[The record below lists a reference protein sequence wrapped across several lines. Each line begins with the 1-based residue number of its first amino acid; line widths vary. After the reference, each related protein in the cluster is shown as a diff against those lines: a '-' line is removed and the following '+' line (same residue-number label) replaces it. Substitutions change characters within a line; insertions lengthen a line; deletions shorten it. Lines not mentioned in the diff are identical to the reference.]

1 MGYKASYETWLNNPY
16 FDDATKKELNLIK
29 DNEKEIEDRFYK
41 NLEFG
46 TAGLRGVIAAGTNR
60 INKYTV
66 RRATFGLANYIEK
79 NTTEEEKNRGVVIAH
94 DNRHMSREF
103 CIEAANTLAAC
114 EIKAY
119 IFDSLRTTPEL
130 SFAVRSL
137 NTIAGIVITA
147 SHNPPEYNGYKVY
160 WEDGAQVMPEIAN
173 AITDEINS
181 IEDYSIIPTITEE
194 NKSLVVMLG
203 KEQDTAFIE
212 EVKIQSIRR
221 HVIQKVGKEF
231 KIVYTPLCGTGNVP
245 IKRAL
250 NEVGFEN
257 VLIVPEEEMPDPNFA
272 GIEYPNPE
280 EQKALT
286 RGIELAKASGSD
298 LVIATDP
305 DCDRVGVAVK
315 TVSGDYALLTGNQ
328 IGGLLTNYIIEGLK
342 ENNKL
347 KDDSVL
353 IKTIV
358 TSEFGA
364 DIAKANNIDVMNV
377 LTGFKFIGEK
387 IKSFEET
394 NKNTYLFGY
403 EESYGY
409 LVGTHA
415 RDKDGVVASLLI
427 AEMAAYYY
435 SKGMSLYEG
444 LLELYKKYGFFKEK
458 TISITLKGIEGLNK
472 IQEIISYFRNTE
484 ISSINNVKVVD
495 LKDYQKGIDNLPKA
509 NVLKYFLE
517 DESWIAV
524 RPSGTEPKLK
534 FYIAVKGENEENA
547 NEKLDGIK
555 ISLDKILNNVMDV
568 ETVK

>member
-1 MGYKASYETWLNNPY
+1 MGYKNNYETWLNNPY
-16 FDDATKKELNLIK
+16 FDGETKEELNSIK

-46 TAGLRGVIAAGTNR
+46 TAGLRGIIAAGTNR

-66 RRATFGLANYIEK
+66 RRATFGLANYIIK

-94 DNRHMSREF
+94 DNRYMSREF
-103 CIEAANTLAAC
+103 CIETANTLAAC
-114 EIKAY
+114 GIKAY
-119 IFDSLRTTPEL
+119 IFDGLRTTPEL
-130 SFAVRSL
+130 SFAVRKL

-181 IEDYSIIPTITEE
+181 IEDYSKIPTITEE
-194 NKSLVVMLG
+194 NKNLVVMLG
-203 KEQDTAFIE
+203 EEQDTAFIE
-212 EVKIQSIRR
+212 AVKTQSIRKD
-221 HVIQKVGKEF
+221 VIEKVGKEF
-231 KIVYTPLCGTGNVP
+231 KIVYTPLCGTGNIP

-280 EQKALT
+280 EEKALT
-286 RGIELAKASGSD
+286 RGIALAKTSGSD

-315 TVSGDYALLTGNQ
+315 TVSGEYALLTGNQ

-347 KDDSVL
+347 REDSVL

-364 DIAKANNIDVMNV
+364 DIAKANNIDVLNV

-444 LLELYKKYGFFKEK
+444 LLELYKKYSFFKEK
-458 TISITLKGIEGLNK
+458 TISITLKGIEGLAK
-472 IQEIISYFRNTE
+472 IQEIISYFRNTNIE
-484 ISSINNVKVVD
+484 SINDIKVVE
-495 LKDYQKGIDNLPKA
+495 LKDYKEGIDNLPKA
-509 NVLKYFLE
+509 DVLKYFLE

-534 FYIAVKGENEENA
+534 FYIAVKGKDEEEANA
-547 NEKLDGIK
+547 KLDGIK
-555 ISLDKILNNVMDV
+555 NSLDKILSNVMDLQ
-568 ETVK
+568 TV

>member
-1 MGYKASYETWLNNPY
+1 MSYRGKYNSWVDNNY
-16 FDDATKKELNLIK
+16 FDEKTRKELLEIK

-41 NLEFG
+41 DLEFG

-60 INKYTV
+60 INIYTV
-66 RRATFGLANYIEK
+66 RRATFGLANYILK
-79 NTTEEEKNRGVVIAH
+79 NTTKEEQERGVVIAH
-94 DNRHMSREF
+94 DNRFMSREF
-103 CIEAANTLAAC
+103 CLESANTLAAC
-114 EIKAY
+114 GIKAY

-130 SFAVRSL
+130 SFAVRNL
-137 NTIAGIVITA
+137 KAIAGIVITA

-181 IEDYSIIPTITEE
+181 IEDYSTIPTLTEE
-194 NKSLVVMLG
+194 NKDLVIMLDE
-203 KEQDTAFIE
+203 KQDTEFIE
-212 EVKIQSIRR
+212 AVKSQVIRKEL
-221 HVIQKVGKEF
+221 VEKVGKEF

-245 IKRAL
+245 VKRAL
-250 NEVGFEN
+250 QEVGFEH
-257 VLIVPEEEMPDPNFA
+257 VFVVAEEEQPDPNFA

-280 EQKALT
+280 DQKALN
-286 RGIELAKASGSD
+286 RGIELAKKEGAN

-315 TVSGDYALLTGNQ
+315 TTTGDYALLTGNQ
-328 IGGLLTNYIIEGLK
+328 IGGMLTDYIIEGQK
-342 ENNKL
+342 AENRL
-347 KDDSVL
+347 KDNSVL

-364 DIAKANNIDVMNV
+364 DIAKANNVEVMNV

-387 IKSFEET
+387 IKSFEE
-394 NKNTYLFGY
+394 NNNEKTYLFGY

-427 AEMAAYYY
+427 SEMAAYYY
-435 SKGMSLYEG
+435 SKGLSLYEG
-444 LLELYKKYGFFKEK
+444 LQELYKKYGYFKEE
-458 TISITLKGIEGLNK
+458 TISLTLAGIEGLEK
-472 IQEIISYFRNTE
+472 IKEIISYFRNNDIET
-484 ISSINNVKVVD
+484 INNKKVVEV
-495 LKDYQKGIDNLPKA
+495 KDYANGIDGLPKA

-517 DESWIAV
+517 DESWVAI

-534 FYIAVKGENEENA
+534 FYVAVKGNDEAECNQ
-547 NEKLDGIK
+547 KVSGIK
-555 ISLDKILNNVMDV
+555 ESINAVLNKLM
-568 ETVK
+568 

>member
-1 MGYKASYETWLNNPY
+1 MGYKNNYETWLNNPY
-16 FDDATKKELNLIK
+16 FDGETKEELNSIK

-46 TAGLRGVIAAGTNR
+46 TAGLRGIIAAGTNR

-66 RRATFGLANYIEK
+66 RRATFGLANYIIK

-94 DNRHMSREF
+94 DNRCMSREF
-103 CIEAANTLAAC
+103 CIETANTLAAC
-114 EIKAY
+114 GIKAY
-119 IFDSLRTTPEL
+119 IFDGLRTTPEL
-130 SFAVRSL
+130 SFAVRKL

-181 IEDYSIIPTITEE
+181 IEDYSKIPTITEE
-194 NKSLVVMLG
+194 NKNLVVMLG
-203 KEQDTAFIE
+203 EEQDTAFIE
-212 EVKIQSIRR
+212 AVKTQSIRKD
-221 HVIQKVGKEF
+221 VIEKVGKEF
-231 KIVYTPLCGTGNVP
+231 KIVYTPLCGTGNIP

-280 EQKALT
+280 EEKALT
-286 RGIELAKASGSD
+286 RGIALAKTSGSD

-315 TVSGDYALLTGNQ
+315 TVSGEYALLTGNQ

-347 KDDSVL
+347 REDLVL

-364 DIAKANNIDVMNV
+364 DIAKANNIDVLNV

-444 LLELYKKYGFFKEK
+444 LLELYKKYSFFKEK
-458 TISITLKGIEGLNK
+458 TISITLKGIEGLAK
-472 IQEIISYFRNTE
+472 IQEIISYFRNTNIE
-484 ISSINNVKVVD
+484 AINDIKVVE
-495 LKDYQKGIDNLPKA
+495 LKDYKEGIDNLPKA
-509 NVLKYFLE
+509 DVLKYFLE

-534 FYIAVKGENEENA
+534 FYIAVKGKDEEEANA
-547 NEKLDGIK
+547 KLDGIK
-555 ISLDKILNNVMDV
+555 NSLDKILSNVMDLQ
-568 ETVK
+568 TV

>member
-1 MGYKASYETWLNNPY
+1 MNYMDKYKEWSTNPY
-16 FDDATKKELNLIK
+16 FDKETQEELNNIK
-29 DNEKEIEDRFYK
+29 SNEKEIEDRFYK
-41 NLEFG
+41 DLEFG

-66 RRATFGLANYIEK
+66 RRATFGLANYIMK

-103 CIEAANTLAAC
+103 CIETANTLAAC
-114 EIKAY
+114 GIKAY

-130 SFAVRSL
+130 SFAVRNL
-137 NTIAGIVITA
+137 GTIAGIVITA

-160 WEDGAQVMPEIAN
+160 WEDGAQVMPHIAN

-181 IEDYSIIPTITEE
+181 ITDYSTIPTLTEE
-194 NKSLVVMLG
+194 NKDLVIMLG
-203 KEQDTAFIE
+203 EDDDTAFIE
-212 EVKIQSIRR
+212 AVKTQVVRPELI
-221 HVIQKVGKEF
+221 KEVGKDF
-231 KIVYTPLCGTGNVP
+231 KIVFTPLCGTGNVA
-245 IKRAL
+245 IRRAL
-250 NEVGFEN
+250 KEVGFEN
-257 VLIVPEEEMPDPNFA
+257 VLVVKEEEKPDPNFA

-286 RGIELAKASGSD
+286 RGIELAKKEGAD

-315 TVSGDYALLTGNQ
+315 TTTGEYALLTGNQ
-328 IGGLLTNYIIEGLK
+328 IGGMLTNYIIEGLK
-342 ENNKL
+342 EKNAL
-347 KDDSVL
+347 KEDSTL

-364 DIAKANNIDVMNV
+364 DIAKANNVEVLNV

-394 NKNTYLFGY
+394 NKGTYVFGY

-427 AEMAAYYY
+427 SEMAAYYY

-444 LLELYKKYGFFKEK
+444 LVELYAKYGFFKEK
-458 TISITLKGIEGLNK
+458 TISITLKGIEGLAK
-472 IQEIISYFRNTE
+472 IQHIMTYFRENDIET
-484 ISSINNVKVVD
+484 INGTKVID
-495 LKDYQKGIDNLPKA
+495 KKDYKQGIDNLPKA
-509 NVLKYFLE
+509 DVLKYFLE
-517 DESWIAV
+517 DGSWVAI

-534 FYIAVKGENEENA
+534 FYIAVKGIDEAEA
-547 NEKLDGIK
+547 NDKLSGINK
-555 ISLDKILNNVMDV
+555 NIDTILDKLMYCTI
-568 ETVK
+568 

>member
-1 MGYKASYETWLNNPY
+1 MTYRGIYNNWINNKY
-16 FDDATKKELNLIK
+16 FDEKTKKELINLK

-46 TAGLRGVIAAGTNR
+46 TAGLRGIIAAGTNR
-60 INKYTV
+60 INIYTV
-66 RRATFGLANYIEK
+66 RRATFGLANYILK
-79 NTTEEEKNRGVVIAH
+79 NTTKEEQERGVVIAH
-94 DNRHMSREF
+94 DNRFMSREF

-114 EIKAY
+114 NIKAY

-137 NTIAGIVITA
+137 KAIAGIVITA

-181 IEDYSIIPTITEE
+181 IEDYSIIPTLTKE
-194 NKSLVVMLG
+194 NKDLVIMLDE
-203 KEQDTAFIE
+203 KQDTDFIE
-212 EVKIQSIRR
+212 AVKKQVIRKDL
-221 HVIQKVGKEF
+221 VNKIGKEF

-245 IKRAL
+245 VKRAL
-250 NEVGFEN
+250 KEAGFEN
-257 VLIVPEEEMPDPNFA
+257 ILVVKEEEMPNPNFA

-280 EQKALT
+280 DQRALT
-286 RGIELAKASGSD
+286 RGIELAKKEGAN

-315 TVSGDYALLTGNQ
+315 TTSGDYALLTGNQ
-328 IGGLLTNYIIEGLK
+328 IGGMLTNYIIEGQK
-342 ENNKL
+342 EENRL
-347 KDDSVL
+347 KDNSVL

-364 DIAKANNIDVMNV
+364 DIAKANNVEVMNV

-387 IKSFEET
+387 IKSFE
-394 NKNTYLFGY
+394 KNNDKTYLFGY

-427 AEMAAYYY
+427 SEMAAYYY

-444 LLELYKKYGFFKEK
+444 LQELYKRYGYFKEE
-458 TISITLKGIEGLNK
+458 TISLTLAGIEGLEK
-472 IQEIISYFRNTE
+472 IQEIISYFRNNDIET
-484 ISSINNVKVVD
+484 INNKKIVEVKD
-495 LKDYQKGIDNLPKA
+495 FAKGIDNLPKS

-517 DESWIAV
+517 DESWVAV

-534 FYIAVKGENEENA
+534 FYIAVKGNDEAECDN
-547 NEKLDGIK
+547 KVCGIK
-555 ISLDKILNNVMDV
+555 ENINEILNKLM
-568 ETVK
+568 

>member
-1 MGYKASYETWLNNPY
+1 MGYKNNYETWLNNPY
-16 FDDATKKELNLIK
+16 FDGETKEELNSIK

-46 TAGLRGVIAAGTNR
+46 TAGLRGIIAAGTNR

-66 RRATFGLANYIEK
+66 RRATFGLANYIIK

-103 CIEAANTLAAC
+103 CIETANTLAAC
-114 EIKAY
+114 GIKAY
-119 IFDSLRTTPEL
+119 IFDGLRTTPEL
-130 SFAVRSL
+130 SFAVRKL

-181 IEDYSIIPTITEE
+181 IEDYSKIPTITEE
-194 NKSLVVMLG
+194 NKNLVVMLG
-203 KEQDTAFIE
+203 EEQDTAFIE
-212 EVKIQSIRR
+212 AVKTQSIRKD
-221 HVIQKVGKEF
+221 VIEKVGKEF
-231 KIVYTPLCGTGNVP
+231 KIVYTPLCGTGNIP

-286 RGIELAKASGSD
+286 RGIELAKTSGSD

-315 TVSGDYALLTGNQ
+315 TVSGEYALLTGNQ

-347 KDDSVL
+347 REDSVL

-364 DIAKANNIDVMNV
+364 DIAKANNIDVLNV

-444 LLELYKKYGFFKEK
+444 LLELYKKYSFFKEK
-458 TISITLKGIEGLNK
+458 TISITLKGIEGLAK
-472 IQEIISYFRNTE
+472 IQEIISYFRNTNIE
-484 ISSINNVKVVD
+484 VINDIKVVE
-495 LKDYQKGIDNLPKA
+495 LKDYKEGIDDLPKA
-509 NVLKYFLE
+509 DVLKYFLE

-534 FYIAVKGENEENA
+534 FYIAVKGKDEEEANA
-547 NEKLDGIK
+547 KLDGIK
-555 ISLDKILNNVMDV
+555 NSLDKILSNVMDLQ
-568 ETVK
+568 TV

>member
-1 MGYKASYETWLNNPY
+1 MTYRGIYNNWINNKY
-16 FDDATKKELNLIK
+16 FDEKTKEELINLK

-46 TAGLRGVIAAGTNR
+46 TAGLRGIIAAGTNR
-60 INKYTV
+60 INIYTV
-66 RRATFGLANYIEK
+66 RRATFGLANYILK
-79 NTTEEEKNRGVVIAH
+79 NTTKEEQERGVVIAH
-94 DNRHMSREF
+94 DNRFMSREF

-114 EIKAY
+114 NIKAY

-130 SFAVRSL
+130 SFAVRNL
-137 NTIAGIVITA
+137 KAIAGIVITA

-173 AITDEINS
+173 AITEEINS
-181 IEDYSIIPTITEE
+181 IEDYSTIPTLKEE
-194 NKSLVVMLG
+194 NKDLVIMLDE
-203 KEQDTAFIE
+203 KQDTEFIE
-212 EVKIQSIRR
+212 AVKKQIIRKEL
-221 HVIQKVGKEF
+221 VKKVGKEF

-245 IKRAL
+245 VKRAL
-250 NEVGFEN
+250 KEAGFEN
-257 VLIVPEEEMPDPNFA
+257 ILIVKEEEMPDPNFA

-280 EQKALT
+280 DQRALT
-286 RGIELAKASGSD
+286 RGIELAKKEGAN

-315 TVSGDYALLTGNQ
+315 TTSGDYALLTGNQ
-328 IGGLLTNYIIEGLK
+328 IGGMLTNYIIEGQK
-342 ENNKL
+342 EENKL
-347 KDDSVL
+347 KDNSVL

-364 DIAKANNIDVMNV
+364 DIAKANNVEVMNV

-387 IKSFEET
+387 IKSFEE
-394 NKNTYLFGY
+394 NNDKTYLFGY

-415 RDKDGVVASLLI
+415 RDKDGVVASVLI
-427 AEMAAYYY
+427 SEMAAYYY

-444 LLELYKKYGFFKEK
+444 LQELYKKYGYFKEE
-458 TISITLKGIEGLNK
+458 TISLTLAGIEGLEK
-472 IQEIISYFRNTE
+472 IQEIISYFRNNDIETV
-484 ISSINNVKVVD
+484 NNKKVVEV
-495 LKDYQKGIDNLPKA
+495 KDFAKGIDNLPKS

-517 DESWIAV
+517 DESWFAV

-534 FYIAVKGENEENA
+534 FYIAVKGNDEAECDS
-547 NEKLDGIK
+547 KVSGIK
-555 ISLDKILNNVMDV
+555 ESINEILNKLM
-568 ETVK
+568 

>member
-1 MGYKASYETWLNNPY
+1 MGYKNNYETWLNNPY
-16 FDDATKKELNLIK
+16 FDGETKEELNSIK

-46 TAGLRGVIAAGTNR
+46 TAGLRGIIAAGTNR

-66 RRATFGLANYIEK
+66 RRATFGLANYIIK

-94 DNRHMSREF
+94 DNRYMSREF
-103 CIEAANTLAAC
+103 CIETANTLAAC
-114 EIKAY
+114 GIKSY
-119 IFDSLRTTPEL
+119 IFDGLRTTPEL
-130 SFAVRSL
+130 SFAVRKL

-181 IEDYSIIPTITEE
+181 IEDYSKIPTITEE
-194 NKSLVVMLG
+194 NKNLVVMLG
-203 KEQDTAFIE
+203 EEQDTAFIE
-212 EVKIQSIRR
+212 AVKTQSIRKD
-221 HVIQKVGKEF
+221 VIEKVGKEF
-231 KIVYTPLCGTGNVP
+231 KIVYTPLCGTGNIP

-280 EQKALT
+280 EEKALT
-286 RGIELAKASGSD
+286 RGIALAKTSGSD

-315 TVSGDYALLTGNQ
+315 TVSGEYALLTGNQ

-347 KDDSVL
+347 REDSVL

-364 DIAKANNIDVMNV
+364 DIAKANNIDVLNV

-444 LLELYKKYGFFKEK
+444 LLELYKKYSFFKEK
-458 TISITLKGIEGLNK
+458 TISITLKGIEGLAK
-472 IQEIISYFRNTE
+472 IQEIISYFRNTNIE
-484 ISSINNVKVVD
+484 AINDIKVVE
-495 LKDYQKGIDNLPKA
+495 LKDYKEGIDDLPKA
-509 NVLKYFLE
+509 DVLKYFLE

-534 FYIAVKGENEENA
+534 FYIAVKGKDEEEANA
-547 NEKLDGIK
+547 KLDGIK
-555 ISLDKILNNVMDV
+555 NSLDKILSNVMDL
-568 ETVK
+568 ETV

>member
-1 MGYKASYETWLNNPY
+1 MGYKNNYETWLNNPY
-16 FDDATKKELNLIK
+16 FDGETKEELNSIK

-46 TAGLRGVIAAGTNR
+46 TAGLRGIIAAGTNR

-66 RRATFGLANYIEK
+66 RRATFGLANYIIK

-94 DNRHMSREF
+94 DNRCMSREF
-103 CIEAANTLAAC
+103 CIETANTLAAC
-114 EIKAY
+114 GIKAY
-119 IFDSLRTTPEL
+119 IFDGLRTTPEL
-130 SFAVRSL
+130 SFAVRKL

-181 IEDYSIIPTITEE
+181 IEDYSKIPTITEE
-194 NKSLVVMLG
+194 NKNLVVMLG
-203 KEQDTAFIE
+203 EEQDTAFIE
-212 EVKIQSIRR
+212 AVKTQSIRKD
-221 HVIQKVGKEF
+221 VIEKVGKEF
-231 KIVYTPLCGTGNVP
+231 KIVYTPLCGTGNIP

-280 EQKALT
+280 EEKALT
-286 RGIELAKASGSD
+286 RGIALAKTSGSD

-315 TVSGDYALLTGNQ
+315 TVSGEYALLTGNQ

-347 KDDSVL
+347 REDSVL

-364 DIAKANNIDVMNV
+364 DIAKANNIDVLNV

-444 LLELYKKYGFFKEK
+444 LLELYKKYSFFKEK
-458 TISITLKGIEGLNK
+458 TISITLKGIEGLAK
-472 IQEIISYFRNTE
+472 IQEIISYFRNTNIE
-484 ISSINNVKVVD
+484 AINDIKVVE
-495 LKDYQKGIDNLPKA
+495 LKDYKEGIDNLPKA
-509 NVLKYFLE
+509 DVLKYFLE

-534 FYIAVKGENEENA
+534 FYIAVTN
-547 NEKLDGIK
+547 
-555 ISLDKILNNVMDV
+555 SL
-568 ETVK
+568 

>member
-1 MGYKASYETWLNNPY
+1 MNYMEKYKEWLNNPY
-16 FDDATKKELNLIK
+16 FDAKTQEELSKIEG
-29 DNEKEIEDRFYK
+29 NEKEIEDRFYK
-41 NLEFG
+41 DLEFG

-66 RRATFGLANYIEK
+66 RRATFGLANYIVK

-103 CIEAANTLAAC
+103 CIETANTLAAC
-114 EIKAY
+114 GIKAY

-130 SFAVRSL
+130 SFAVRNL
-137 NTIAGIVITA
+137 GTIAGIVITA

-160 WEDGAQVMPEIAN
+160 WEDGAQVMPHIAN

-181 IEDYSIIPTITEE
+181 INDYSKIPTLTDK
-194 NKSLVVMLG
+194 NKDLVIMLG
-203 KEQDTAFIE
+203 EDDDTAFIE
-212 EVKIQSIRR
+212 AVKTQVVRPELVKEI
-221 HVIQKVGKEF
+221 GKDF
-231 KIVYTPLCGTGNVP
+231 KIVFTPLCGTGN
-245 IKRAL
+245 IAIRRAL
-250 NEVGFEN
+250 KEVGFEN
-257 VLIVPEEEMPDPNFA
+257 VLVVKEEEMPDPNFA

-280 EQKALT
+280 EQKALN
-286 RGIELAKASGSD
+286 RGIELAKKEGAD

-315 TVSGDYALLTGNQ
+315 TTTGEYALLTGNQ
-328 IGGLLTNYIIEGLK
+328 IGGMLTNYIIEGLK
-342 ENNKL
+342 EKNAL
-347 KDDSVL
+347 KEDSAL

-364 DIAKANNIDVMNV
+364 DIAKANNVEVLNV

-387 IKSFEET
+387 IKLFEET
-394 NKNTYLFGY
+394 NKGTYVFGY

-427 AEMAAYYY
+427 SEMAAYYY

-444 LLELYKKYGFFKEK
+444 LIELYNKYGFFKEK
-458 TISITLKGIEGLNK
+458 TISITLKGIEGLAK
-472 IQEIISYFRNTE
+472 IKDIMTYFRENAVN
-484 ISSINNVKVVD
+484 SINNVNVIDK
-495 LKDYQKGIDNLPKA
+495 KDYNQGVDGLPKSD
-509 NVLKYFLE
+509 VLKYFLE
-517 DESWIAV
+517 DGSWVAI

-534 FYIAVKGENEENA
+534 FYIAVKGKDENEA
-547 NEKLDGIK
+547 NEKLEGINK
-555 ISLDKILNNVMDV
+555 DIDSLLEKLI
-568 ETVK
+568 

>member
-1 MGYKASYETWLNNPY
+1 MNYMDKYKEWSTNPY
-16 FDDATKKELNLIK
+16 FDKETQEELNNIK
-29 DNEKEIEDRFYK
+29 SNEKEIEDRFYK
-41 NLEFG
+41 DLEFG

-66 RRATFGLANYIEK
+66 RRATFGLANYIMK

-103 CIEAANTLAAC
+103 CIETANTLAAC
-114 EIKAY
+114 GIKAY

-130 SFAVRSL
+130 SFAVRNL
-137 NTIAGIVITA
+137 GTIAGIVITA

-160 WEDGAQVMPEIAN
+160 WEDGAQVMPHIAN

-181 IEDYSIIPTITEE
+181 ITDYSTIPTLTEE
-194 NKSLVVMLG
+194 NKDLVVMLG
-203 KEQDTAFIE
+203 EDDDTAFIE
-212 EVKIQSIRR
+212 AVKTQVVRPELIKEI
-221 HVIQKVGKEF
+221 GKDF
-231 KIVYTPLCGTGNVP
+231 KIVFTPLCGTGNVA
-245 IKRAL
+245 IRRAL
-250 NEVGFEN
+250 KEVGFEN
-257 VLIVPEEEMPDPNFA
+257 VLVVKEEEMPDPNFA

-286 RGIELAKASGSD
+286 RGIELAKKEGAD

-315 TVSGDYALLTGNQ
+315 TTTGEYALLTGNQ
-328 IGGLLTNYIIEGLK
+328 IGGMLTNYIIEGLK
-342 ENNKL
+342 EKNAL
-347 KDDSVL
+347 KEDSTL

-364 DIAKANNIDVMNV
+364 DIAKANNVEVLNV

-394 NKNTYLFGY
+394 NKGTYIFGY

-427 AEMAAYYY
+427 SEMAAYYY

-444 LLELYKKYGFFKEK
+444 LVELYAKYGFFKEK
-458 TISITLKGIEGLNK
+458 TISITLKGIEGLAK
-472 IQEIISYFRNTE
+472 IQDIMTYFRENTIE
-484 ISSINNVKVVD
+484 TINGTKVID
-495 LKDYQKGIDNLPKA
+495 KKDYKQGIDNLPKA
-509 NVLKYFLE
+509 DVLKYFLE
-517 DESWIAV
+517 DGSWVAI

-534 FYIAVKGENEENA
+534 FYIAVKGIDEAEA
-547 NEKLDGIK
+547 NDKLSGINK
-555 ISLDKILNNVMDV
+555 NIDTILDKLMYCTI
-568 ETVK
+568 

>member
-1 MGYKASYETWLNNPY
+1 MNYMDKYKEWSTNPY
-16 FDDATKKELNLIK
+16 FDKETQEELNNIK
-29 DNEKEIEDRFYK
+29 SNEKEIEDRFYK
-41 NLEFG
+41 DLEFG

-66 RRATFGLANYIEK
+66 RRATFGLANYIMK

-103 CIEAANTLAAC
+103 CIETANTLAAC
-114 EIKAY
+114 GIKAY

-130 SFAVRSL
+130 SFAVRNL
-137 NTIAGIVITA
+137 GTIAGIVITA

-160 WEDGAQVMPEIAN
+160 WEDGAQVMPHIAN

-181 IEDYSIIPTITEE
+181 ITDYSTIPTLTEE
-194 NKSLVVMLG
+194 NKDLVVMLG
-203 KEQDTAFIE
+203 EDDDTAFIE
-212 EVKIQSIRR
+212 AVKTQVVRPELIKEI
-221 HVIQKVGKEF
+221 GKDF
-231 KIVYTPLCGTGNVP
+231 KIVFTPLCGTGNVA
-245 IKRAL
+245 IRRAL
-250 NEVGFEN
+250 KEVGFEN
-257 VLIVPEEEMPDPNFA
+257 VLVVKEEEMPDPNFA

-286 RGIELAKASGSD
+286 RGIELAKKEGAD

-315 TVSGDYALLTGNQ
+315 TTTGEYALLTGNQ
-328 IGGLLTNYIIEGLK
+328 IGGMLTNYIIEGLK
-342 ENNKL
+342 EKNAL
-347 KDDSVL
+347 KEDSTL

-364 DIAKANNIDVMNV
+364 DIAKANNVEVLNV

-394 NKNTYLFGY
+394 NKGTYVFGY

-427 AEMAAYYY
+427 SEMAAYYY

-444 LLELYKKYGFFKEK
+444 LVELYAKYGFFKEK
-458 TISITLKGIEGLNK
+458 TISITLKGIEGLAK
-472 IQEIISYFRNTE
+472 IQDIMTYFREN
-484 ISSINNVKVVD
+484 SIETINGTKVID
-495 LKDYQKGIDNLPKA
+495 KKDYKQGIDNLPKA
-509 NVLKYFLE
+509 DVLKYFLE
-517 DESWIAV
+517 DGSWVAI

-534 FYIAVKGENEENA
+534 FYIAVKGIDEAEA
-547 NEKLDGIK
+547 NDKLSGINK
-555 ISLDKILNNVMDV
+555 NIDTILDKLMYCTI
-568 ETVK
+568 